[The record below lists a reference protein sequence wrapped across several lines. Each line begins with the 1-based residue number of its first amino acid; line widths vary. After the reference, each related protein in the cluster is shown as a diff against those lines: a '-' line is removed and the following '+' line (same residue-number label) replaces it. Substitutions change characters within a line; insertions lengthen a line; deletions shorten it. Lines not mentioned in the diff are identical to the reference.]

1 MLGAQRL
8 WQAVISATIVAGGAG
23 MLHVGRSS
31 SDVLTRRQRVPES
44 STKGG
49 TPRLSTQE
57 PREQTPTD
65 WVLQPVGDGSGPRG
79 ASREV

>member
-8 WQAVISATIVAGGAG
+8 WQAVISATTVAGGAG
-23 MLHVGRSS
+23 MLHAGRSS
-31 SDVLTRRQRVPES
+31 SDVLTRRQGVPER

-57 PREQTPTD
+57 PRGQMPTD
-65 WVLQPVGDGSGPRG
+65 WVLQPVGDGSGPHG